1 MKNFEGI
8 IQERMARMRVVMA
21 TSKNARALTTE
32 SSYTG
37 HMQAFMRFSVTV
49 PDFTTLPPEELARLY
64 VESKARHWSVSTVNQ
79 FRNALVF
86 YYRHVIEKPLGDLG
100 VWAEARRPKK
110 LPVWLAH
117 DDMMALIACMKGQN
131 RLMAEIGYGSGL
143 RSHDLSS
150 LRWKDIHYA
159 QKQIVIRSGKGE
171 KDRVT
176 FLPSSCISAL
186 KEQEARMRALWEW
199 DRRNDRPGVEV
210 PSSKFTGKDWP
221 WFWVW
226 AAPGESRDPRSGI
239 VRRHHVHRDTLGK
252 AISNA
257 VRIWGGNQRVTM
269 HSLRHSFA
277 TEMLMSGMPIQE
289 LQELLGH
296 KHITT
301 TQIYAHCLPRLTM
314 RRESPL
320 DRVATADNV
329 LPFAQCEPHVSSSYT
344 QPRQNATTIP
354 AFKAS

>member
-1 MKNFEGI
+1 MRNYEPLI
-8 IQERMARMRVVMA
+8 NQRIERMRVVMA
-21 TSKNARALTTE
+21 TSKGARAITTE

-37 HMQAFMRFSVTV
+37 HVRGFMHFSVCV
-49 PDFTTLPPEELARLY
+49 PGFTSLPPEELARLY
-64 VESKARHWSVSTVNQ
+64 VESKARHWSVASVNQ

-100 VWAEARRPKK
+100 KWAEARRPKK

-117 DDMMALIACMKGQN
+117 EDMLALISCMKGQN

-143 RSHDLSS
+143 RSHDLAS

-159 QKQIVIRSGKGE
+159 QRQIVIRSGKGD

-176 FLPSSCISAL
+176 FLPASCIAAL
-186 KEQEARMRALWEW
+186 KEQEQRMRAVWEY
-199 DRRNDRPGVEV
+199 DRRHDRPGVEV
-210 PSSKFTGKDWP
+210 PSTKFTGKDWP

-226 AAPGESRDPRSGI
+226 AGNNESRDPRSGI

-252 AISNA
+252 AISQA
-257 VRIWGGNQRVTM
+257 VRIWGGNQRVTV

-289 LQELLGH
+289 LQEVMGH
-296 KHITT
+296 KHVTT
-301 TQIYAHCLPRLTM
+301 TQIYAHCLPRLTT
-314 RRESPL
+314 RRESPM
-320 DRVATADNV
+320 DRGAVEASNV
-329 LPFAQCEPHVSSSYT
+329 VSFPQS
-344 QPRQNATTIP
+344 QHRA
-354 AFKAS
+354 A

>member
-1 MKNFEGI
+1 MKNYETI
-8 IQERMARMRVVMA
+8 INQRIERMRVVMA
-21 TSKNARALTTE
+21 TSKSARALTTE
-32 SSYTG
+32 DSYTG
-37 HMQAFMRFSVTV
+37 HLRSFMRFSVGV
-49 PDFTTLPPEELARLY
+49 PGFAKMLPEELARMY
-64 VESKARHWSVSTVNQ
+64 VESKARHWSVSSVNQ

-100 VWAEARRPKK
+100 QWAAAKRPKK

-143 RSHDLSS
+143 RSHDLAS

-159 QKQIVIRSGKGE
+159 QKQIVIRSGKGD

-176 FLPSSCISAL
+176 FLPESCISAL
-186 KEQEARMRALWEW
+186 KEHEQRMRALWEW
-199 DRRNDRPGVEV
+199 DRRQDRPGVEV

-226 AAPGESRDPRSGI
+226 AANGESRDPRSGVI
-239 VRRHHVHRDTLGK
+239 RRHHVHRDTLGK
-252 AISNA
+252 AISVA
-257 VRIWGGNQRVTM
+257 VRVWGGNQRVTV

-289 LQELLGH
+289 LQEVMGH
-296 KHITT
+296 KHVTT
-301 TQIYAHCLPRLTM
+301 TQIYAHCLPRLTT
-314 RRESPL
+314 RRESPM
-320 DRVATADNV
+320 DRMAPGNV
-329 LPFAQCEPHVSSSYT
+329 VRFESRRA
-344 QPRQNATTIP
+344 A
-354 AFKAS
+354 